1 MDVPKPLQDLILSN
15 TNQVE
20 DGIAAFRSQDYKQCI
35 KLLSRALDK
44 NKTDWRARM
53 YLSMA
58 YYTTGATFPAISHLK
73 YLQLNCPDDL
83 VKEKSAVALASLEER
98 VEEARKQQAAKQHYG
113 AV

>member
-1 MDVPKPLQDLILSN
+1 MEIPKPLEELVLSN
-15 TNQVE
+15 KNPVE
-20 DGIAAFRSQDYKQCI
+20 DGINAFRAQDYAQAI

-53 YLSMA
+53 FLSMA

-73 YLQLNCPDDL
+73 YLQMNCPDDL
-83 VKEKSAVALASLEER
+83 VKQKSTIALDSLEQR
-98 VEEARKQQAAKQHYG
+98 VEEARRRQAAKQHYG